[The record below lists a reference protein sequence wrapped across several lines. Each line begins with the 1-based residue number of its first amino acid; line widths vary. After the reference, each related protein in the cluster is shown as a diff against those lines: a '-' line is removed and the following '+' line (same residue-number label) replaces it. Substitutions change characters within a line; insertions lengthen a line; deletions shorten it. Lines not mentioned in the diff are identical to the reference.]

1 MPVDLSGLLLGFFL
15 GPKIGFFFEAHI
27 IFPGFTR
34 PDKYSGDVGGAGE
47 SKERCGINL
56 I

>member
-15 GPKIGFFFEAHI
+15 GPEIGFFFEAHVI
-27 IFPGFTR
+27 VPGFTR
-34 PDKYSGDVGGAGE
+34 PDKYSGDDGAAGE